1 MEKISCLASGGVPLH
16 VFVRAVTE
24 TCTKASTEGL
34 QGELTNLA
42 IDAVLQMG
50 AEEIEIGEVGS
61 EQIEFVIILALLI
74 LSRLLEPLPSLCGLS
89 PTIDGGREVRR
100 TEREERWCC
109 RPCGSV

>member
-42 IDAVLQMG
+42 IDAVIQMG
-50 AEEIEIGEVGS
+50 TEEIEWGEVGVAS
-61 EQIEFVIILALLI
+61 RSNLSLSSLFSFSLA
-74 LSRLLEPLPSLCGLS
+74 SWNPCPPSAGSLP
-89 PTIDGGREVRR
+89 P
-100 TEREERWCC
+100 
-109 RPCGSV
+109 